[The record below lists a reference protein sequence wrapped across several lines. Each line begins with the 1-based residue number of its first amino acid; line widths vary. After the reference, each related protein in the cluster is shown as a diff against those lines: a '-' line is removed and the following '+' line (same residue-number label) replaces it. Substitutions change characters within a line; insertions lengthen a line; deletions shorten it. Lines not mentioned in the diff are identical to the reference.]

1 MQLSCFLHEIEAKAG
16 TGGAGVDAME
26 RFEHLLAFVNGYART
41 FIADIYG
48 SCCTHPDDNGAPAAA
63 VIDGI
68 ADEVDDRHLND
79 RRLDRQQGFCFA
91 RLEIELVTGIHRNR
105 GKIGRD
111 AFDENIQILLFRR
124 QVYRAPAFREA
135 GVRRG

>member
-1 MQLSCFLHEIEAKAG
+1 MAPHRSLRDGADLQPNAEAGIKVEEQHSAPMQLSCFLHEIEAKAG

-41 FIADIYG
+41 FITDIYG

-68 ADEVDDRHLND
+68 ADEVDDGHLND
-79 RRLDRQQGFCFA
+79 RRLDRQ
-91 RLEIELVTGIHRNR
+91 
-105 GKIGRD
+105 
-111 AFDENIQILLFRR
+111 
-124 QVYRAPAFREA
+124 
-135 GVRRG
+135 